1 MKSEKEES
9 GEEDM
14 NEKEFI
20 QKIFHLLPCIIYE
33 IELKDSG
40 IISTFHNVR
49 MNQRGLDFIGC
60 THKEIALMGFDFFEQ
75 IVHPDDLEQMSVN
88 SKKNCHS
95 EPKPDY
101 AQTLRI
107 RLPRQTEYNSFYCA
121 RNVTET
127 FANGTLKKV
136 LIIALEVKEIVYP
149 DNQIAEALKVMI
161 KRNSIM
167 KAFDLSHREEEVL
180 HLIVKAMSDPEIADD
195 LSISIVTAKKH
206 RTNLLHKTGTK
217 NSVELAL
224 LAYKSG
230 EY

>member
-75 IVHPDDLEQMSVN
+75 IVHPDDLEQMTVN

-95 EPKPDY
+95 EPKPVY
-101 AQTLRI
+101 PPILRI
-107 RLPRQTEYNSFYCA
+107 KLPRQREYHLFYCL
-121 RNVTET
+121 RTVMET
-127 FANGTLKKV
+127 FENGTLKKV
-136 LIIALEVKEIVYP
+136 LVEALEVKVTVYP
-149 DNQIAEALKVMI
+149 DNQIAEALKMMI
-161 KRNSIM
+161 RRNSSM
-167 KAFDLSHREEEVL
+167 NSFDLSNREIEVL

-195 LSISIVTAKKH
+195 LNISIVTAKKH